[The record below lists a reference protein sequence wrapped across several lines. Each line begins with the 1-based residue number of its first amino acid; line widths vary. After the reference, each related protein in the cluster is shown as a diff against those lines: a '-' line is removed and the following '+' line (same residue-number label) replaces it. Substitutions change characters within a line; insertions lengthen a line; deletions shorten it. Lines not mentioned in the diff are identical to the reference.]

1 MAIDLLNPVS
11 RVQRFAVV
19 ASCIL
24 AIAAITLA
32 SRYSGGAE
40 PLGGFYLIPLAV
52 AAAFISRWSIFVL
65 AIATAIASEYFSPYE
80 WGPESVRRL
89 AVAIAAFTG
98 GGLFAGELAR
108 NRRIT
113 MALLRKTQ
121 EEARVRLDAVTEMR
135 ALLESS
141 PVGLITID
149 PQGKIGMANKA
160 ACRLLGFTT
169 DSPEGDPIERY
180 IPVLARLLKSPQVVN
195 LMQTKIEA
203 TVQRPTGETF
213 LSQAWVS
220 SYHDA
225 SGSRLAVVLSDATEL
240 IRDREE
246 SGLKQ
251 LLTNSRIVAGAVSHE
266 LRNLAAAASVLY
278 HNLKKQVVPDHANKD
293 FQALGTVVES
303 ILKLSSTELADAREE
318 VLEGVDVGELLQE
331 LRAIISPSLEE
342 AGIRADWEIADA
354 LPPIRVDRS
363 GLLQV
368 FLNLT
373 KNSRSALEKTLQ
385 GRIRIAAYYLDSS
398 VVIRITDNGPG
409 ISSAERLF
417 QPFQPGASSTGLG
430 LFVSRAIIRTF
441 GGELH
446 HLQPAG
452 ECSFIIELPAMTAGD

>member
-1 MAIDLLNPVS
+1 MAIDLLRPIS
-11 RVQRFAVV
+11 RIQRVALLAACVV
-19 ASCIL
+19 

-32 SRYSGGAE
+32 GRYSGRTVSV
-40 PLGGFYLIPLAV
+40 GGFYLLPLAV

-65 AIATAIASEYFSPYE
+65 AIATAFASEYFGPYT
-80 WGPESVRRL
+80 WGPESLQRL
-89 AVAIAAFTG
+89 ALAIVAFTG

-113 MALLRKTQ
+113 NALLRKTQ

-141 PVGLITID
+141 PVGLITVD
-149 PQGKIGMANKA
+149 SQGKISMANAA
-160 ACRLLGFTT
+160 ACRLLGFTA

-180 IPVLARLLKSPQVVN
+180 IPVLTRLLRSPQVLN
-195 LMQTKIEA
+195 LKQTKVEA
-203 TVQRPTGETF
+203 SGRRRSGETF

-220 SYHDA
+220 SYDDA
-225 SGSRLAVVLSDATEL
+225 SGPRLAVVLSDATEL

-278 HNLKKQVVPDHANKD
+278 HNLRKHAESNHNKD

-303 ILKLSSTELADAREE
+303 ILKLSSTELADASEE
-318 VLEGVDVGELLQE
+318 VLEGVDVGELLEE
-331 LRAIISPSLEE
+331 LRAIITPSLEE
-342 AGIRADWEIADA
+342 AGIHADWEISDG

-373 KNSRSALEKTLQ
+373 KNSRNALEEVSHA
-385 GRIRIAAYYLDSS
+385 RIRVTAYHLDSS
-398 VVIRITDNGPG
+398 VVIRISDNGPG

-452 ECSFIIELPAMTAGD
+452 ECSFVIEIPAVGAGE